1 MIARQHAGRQ
11 PTPYLLPIYS
21 RPTNHYLLPTYS
33 SLPTPYLPI
42 TTYSLPTT
50 YYSLPTTYLLPTLE
64 PALRTFS
71 LVDLEVPDIEKFAC
85 SNVVFLVERTLR
97 GDDGLTDDPTTPSQ
111 PANASVGGNVT
122 PFRRRQR
129 AWLQS
134 HELT

>member
-11 PTPYLLPIYS
+11 PTPYLLPTYS

-42 TTYSLPTT
+42 TTYSLPTP

-71 LVDLEVPDIEKFAC
+71 LVDLEVPDIEKFVC
-85 SNVVFLVERTLR
+85 SNQ
-97 GDDGLTDDPTTPSQ
+97 DDQVNIDLCGQRCVNSFSVQRLYLL
-111 PANASVGGNVT
+111 ASMLASKM
-122 PFRRRQR
+122 RAQQR
-129 AWLQS
+129 
-134 HELT
+134 

>member
-11 PTPYLLPIYS
+11 PTPYLLPTYS

-42 TTYSLPTT
+42 TTYSLPTP
-50 YYSLPTTYLLPTLE
+50 YYSLPTPYLLPTLE

-85 SNVVFLVERTLR
+85 SNQVDQVNIDLCGQRCVISFSVQRLGVTDLLR
-97 GDDGLTDDPTTPSQ
+97 ITVW
-111 PANASVGGNVT
+111 A
-122 PFRRRQR
+122 
-129 AWLQS
+129 
-134 HELT
+134 